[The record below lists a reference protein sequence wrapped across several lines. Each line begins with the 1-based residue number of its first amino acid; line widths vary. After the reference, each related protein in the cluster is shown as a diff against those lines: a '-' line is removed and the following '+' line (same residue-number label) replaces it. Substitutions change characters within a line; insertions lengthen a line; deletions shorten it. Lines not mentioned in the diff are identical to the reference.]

1 PAIASYFIELKAIPR
16 TEMIA
21 LYESGKSTLSQYTKQ
36 GELITRT
43 SAWISVVIIL
53 LALVKYKTAKK

>member
-1 PAIASYFIELKAIPR
+1 
-16 TEMIA
+16 MIA

-43 SAWISVVIIL
+43 SAWISVVVIL